1 MKVYVVSAFSMNG
14 SGGNKAGVVLDDFA
28 FSANAK
34 IALAASL
41 GYSETVFLS
50 DSGKADFKLEYF
62 TPKGEVPL
70 CGHATIASFIVLR
83 DLGRLKKSKHT
94 IETAAGL
101 LRVWIDGDGLVFM
114 EQNNPSFF
122 EIIPNERLTSCFH
135 PLSLDER
142 FPARIVSTGLRD
154 IIIPISTSNALEIM
168 VPDFK
173 AISILSKEMKC
184 IGIHCFALTESD
196 IDNTTTAICRNF
208 APLYGINEE
217 AATGTSNCALA
228 CYLHNLGIRPQRYI
242 FEQGHNLSSV
252 SIIIV
257 ELKTDTNILGVR
269 VGGDGVIEGMLD
281 KNTSIWE

>member
-1 MKVYVVSAFSMNG
+1 MKIYVVSAFSMNG
-14 SGGNKAGVVLDDFA
+14 SGGNKAGVLLDEFIPD
-28 FSANAK
+28 SSKK

-50 DSGKADFKLEYF
+50 ASNKADFKLEYF

-70 CGHATIASFIVLR
+70 CGHATIASFVALR
-83 DLGRLKKSKHT
+83 NLERLQKT
-94 IETAAGL
+94 EYIIETAAGRL
-101 LRVWIDGDGLVFM
+101 KVWINDDGLIFM
-114 EQNNPSFF
+114 EQNKPSFF
-122 EIIPNERLTSCFH
+122 DIISNERLVRCFH

-142 FPARIVSTGLRD
+142 FPVRIVSTGLRD
-154 IIIPISTSNALEIM
+154 IIMPISAPNVLETM
-168 VPDFK
+168 VPDFNE
-173 AISILSKEMKC
+173 ISILSKEMKC

-196 IDNTTTAICRNF
+196 IDNASTAVCRNF

-252 SIIIV
+252 SRIIV
-257 ELKTDTNILGVR
+257 ELKTDSDILGVR
-269 VGGDGVIEGMLD
+269 VGGNGIIEGILD
-281 KNTSIWE
+281 KDIIS